1 MFSNGIMQEGALG
14 NAQYPDT
21 HQGFTS
27 GNAAMMTMGTWN
39 NFSTFTNEG
48 LKGSKAS
55 YGFSEDFKYG
65 ITGQGGG
72 QQNFIYLI

>member
-1 MFSNGIMQEGALG
+1 
-14 NAQYPDT
+14 
-21 HQGFTS
+21 
-27 GNAAMMTMGTWN
+27 MMTMGTWN

-65 ITGQGGG
+65 ITGLPDMNGDGKHG
-72 QQNFIYLI
+72 RLFASPDAVSYTHLTLPTNREV